1 MMKLFNLNDGKN
13 YYIVGEDMSQAYAR
27 YQEMLVNSTTD
38 KPCKLTN
45 ISETGIPIE
54 KSFCDSKPLSGL
66 TNTLHEPQHVVT
78 VDLEYEESSEEEMDI
93 IRCESHFFISH
104 DIDSVLK
111 YVFGEYG
118 HNHVRSISFYDGADD
133 IVIY

>member
-13 YYIVGEDMSQAYAR
+13 YYIVGEDMFQAYAR

-38 KPCKLTN
+38 KPCDLTN

-54 KSFCDSKPLSGL
+54 KSFCDPKPLSNV
-66 TNTLHEPQHVVT
+66 TQTITRRQHVVT
-78 VDLEYEESSEEEMDI
+78 VELEYTESSEEDLDI
-93 IRCESHFFISH
+93 VRCESHFFISH

-118 HNHVRSISFYDGADD
+118 YNHVRSISFYDGADD
-133 IVIY
+133 TVIY